1 MLVLQTS
8 LQDFPDF
15 HAHCLQISVDQENKN
30 LSRVQTDSL
39 LLSGWANNEKKFA
52 LSGWYWCKAGLAQML

>member
-1 MLVLQTS
+1 M
-8 LQDFPDF
+8 
-15 HAHCLQISVDQENKN
+15 HCLQISVDQENKN
-30 LSRVQTDSL
+30 LSQVQTDSL